1 MNLSSHQQIF
11 KLALTLHGVIAIS
24 LFRLICADPFPV
36 NNFDGNIG
44 GDVGGSVV
52 DGAVESGSYDSIMLP
67 KRFMSPDGLGS
78 KIDLH
83 LSENEIEQA
92 FSMGKDMVYR
102 NWRLE
107 DELVRDGVFTNM
119 SHVSAVGRHQA
130 VTTTL
135 PLGNILDH
143 NQEVFE
149 ETSKILLRK

>member
-1 MNLSSHQQIF
+1 MNLSSHRKIF
-11 KLALTLHGVIAIS
+11 KLSLTLIGVIIVIVE
-24 LFRLICADPFPV
+24 LLQTICCDPFPL
-36 NNFDGNIG
+36 NNFN
-44 GDVGGSVV
+44 GDDSNNG
-52 DGAVESGSYDSIMLP
+52 ESGSFDSIMLP
-67 KRFMSPDGLGS
+67 KRFMSPTS

-83 LSENEIEQA
+83 LSENDIEQA

-107 DELVRDGVFTNM
+107 DELVRDGIFTNM
-119 SHVSAVGRHQA
+119 SHVSAVSRHQA